1 MARAL
6 ARRHGLP
13 YIDLEEQRPSPGA
26 MELIPLR
33 TLQRVVAVPV
43 ALKDDRLLV
52 AVADPSNILG
62 LDELKIATRHAIDLA
77 VGGREEI
84 VSELERLAAPD
95 AR

>member
-1 MARAL
+1 
-6 ARRHGLP
+6 
-13 YIDLEEQRPSPGA
+13 

-77 VGGREEI
+77 VGSRDEI
-84 VSELERLAAPD
+84 VSELERLARQSEMIETQSALD
-95 AR
+95 VELHR